1 MNSPID
7 FIVQPKEKRYNNTK
21 QINGTELVLNTSVE
35 DHKFVSRE
43 AIVKATPLAFE
54 TNIKPGDELIVHH
67 NIFRRF
73 YDVHGN
79 EKNSKSYF
87 KEDTYFCAIDQ
98 IFLHKQDKEWFATP
112 GFCFVA
118 PIKKEDEGLISTDV
132 EEPLKGIVKY
142 TDNSGFV
149 TKEQLV
155 GFTPHS
161 EYEFIIDGNRLY
173 RVPLK
178 SISIHY
184 DRKGNETEYHNSW
197 L

>member
-21 QINGTELVLNTSVE
+21 QIDGTELVLNTSVE

-132 EEPLKGIVKY
+132 EQPLKGIVKY

-149 TKEQLV
+149 VKEQLV

-184 DRKGNETEYHNSW
+184 DREGNETEYHNSW

>member
-1 MNSPID
+1 MNSPIE

-21 QINGTELVLNTSVE
+21 QVNGTELVLNTSVE
-35 DHKFVSRE
+35 DYKFVSRE
-43 AIVKATPLAFE
+43 AIVKAVPLAFE

-73 YDVHGN
+73 YDVHGV

-87 KEDTYFCAIDQ
+87 KEDTYFCGMDQ
-98 IFLHKQDKEWFATP
+98 IFLHKQDDEWFAIH

-118 PIKKEDEGLISTDV
+118 PIIKESKGLISTDV

-142 TDNSGFV
+142 TDNSEFV
-149 TKEQLV
+149 LKEQVV
-155 GFTPHS
+155 GFTPDS

>member
-21 QINGTELVLNTSVE
+21 QIDGTELVLNTSVE

-142 TDNSGFV
+142 TDNSGLV
-149 TKEQLV
+149 VKEQVV

-184 DRKGNETEYHNSW
+184 DREGNETEYHNSW

>member
-21 QINGTELVLNTSVE
+21 QIDGTELVLNTSVE

-98 IFLHKQDKEWFATP
+98 IFLHKQNKEWFATP

-142 TDNSGFV
+142 TDNSEFV
-149 TKEQLV
+149 LKEQVV
-155 GFTPHS
+155 GFTPDS

-184 DRKGNETEYHNSW
+184 DREGNETEYHNSW

>member
-1 MNSPID
+1 MNSPIE

-21 QINGTELVLNTSVE
+21 KIGDTDLILNTSVE

-43 AIVKATPLAFE
+43 AIVKAVPLAFE
-54 TNIKPGDELIVHH
+54 TNIKPGDELIIHH
-67 NIFRRF
+67 NVFRRF
-73 YDVHGN
+73 YDVQGK

-87 KEDTYFCAIDQ
+87 KEDTYFCAVDQ
-98 IFLHKQDKEWFATP
+98 IFVHKQNNEWYAMP

-118 PIKKEDEGLISTDV
+118 PIIKESKGLLSTEV

-149 TKEQLV
+149 LKEQV
-155 GFTPHS
+155 IGFTPHS

-184 DRKGNETEYHNSW
+184 DREGNETEYHNSW

>member
-21 QINGTELVLNTSVE
+21 QIDGTELVLNTSVE

-118 PIKKEDEGLISTDV
+118 PIKKEDKGLISTDV

-149 TKEQLV
+149 TKDQLV

>member
-1 MNSPID
+1 MNSPIE

-21 QINGTELVLNTSVE
+21 KIGDTDLILNTSVE

-43 AIVKATPLAFE
+43 AIVKAVPLAFE
-54 TNIKPGDELIVHH
+54 TNIKPGDELIIHH
-67 NIFRRF
+67 NVFRRF
-73 YDVHGN
+73 YDIHGK

-87 KEDTYFCAIDQ
+87 KEDTYFCAVDQ
-98 IFLHKQDKEWFATP
+98 IFVHKQNNEWYAMP

-118 PIKKEDEGLISTDV
+118 PIIKESKGLLSTEV

-149 TKEQLV
+149 LKEQV
-155 GFTPHS
+155 IGFTPHS

-184 DRKGNETEYHNSW
+184 DREGNETEYHNSW